1 MQLVIK
7 LKNNIKKNL
16 IFKSELV
23 IVRRIRF
30 EELSKYKYI
39 ASNIL
44 VNEFKKHNNKKR
56 LYLCIGTPRVVWD
69 SFGPMVGSLLKSNMH
84 NDNYRVLGTVE
95 EPVSAQNILEVLKGV
110 NLDEYMIVSIDASV
124 GVFNAGD
131 ILIKDGGLKPGLA
144 LDKDLGSFGDLSIL
158 GYITG
163 INARAK
169 DSYKEIIKKQSVFV
183 AQAIIEA
190 EEHMEKSG
198 GMEIEI

>member
-1 MQLVIK
+1 MRK
-7 LKNNIKKNL
+7 
-16 IFKSELV
+16 F
-23 IVRRIRF
+23 RF
-30 EELSKYKYI
+30 EELSKYKCI
-39 ASNIL
+39 ASSML
-44 VNEFKKHNNKKR
+44 VSEFIKHNNKKR

-69 SFGPMVGSLLKSNMH
+69 SFGPMVGSLLKNNMH
-84 NDNYRVLGTVE
+84 NGNYKVLGTVD
-95 EPVSAQNILEVLKGV
+95 EPLSAQNILKVLEEI
-110 NLDEYMIVSIDASV
+110 NLDEYMIISIDASV
-124 GVFNAGD
+124 GVFDAGD

-144 LDKDLGSFGDLSIL
+144 LDKDLGSFGNLSIL

-198 GMEIEI
+198 GMEHEI